1 MGPSTPRETFG
12 QLLRAIRQNA
22 HLSVDRVAAVVGTT
36 GMNLRLIEADILPP
50 LDDRQIE
57 WACNLARVDAPRL
70 LEAAERSRASR
81 RPPQGPKRAPPPLRL
96 QTGDCGHYR
105 GRGGCGAGLDIAERS
120 RPMPEDPR
128 TRTMRHIAQSH
139 QRGTALPCLA
149 SSRRHCPPCPGLEL
163 IP

>member
-1 MGPSTPRETFG
+1 MQRDTFG
-12 QLLRAIRQNA
+12 QLLRSIRQNA
-22 HLSVDRVAAVVGTT
+22 HLPLDHVAAVLGTT
-36 GMNLRLIEADILPP
+36 GMNLRMIEADILPP

-70 LEAAERSRASR
+70 LDAAERSRASR
-81 RPPQGPKRAPPPLRL
+81 RPPQGPRRAPPAVEL
-96 QTGDCGHYR
+96 QAGDCGHYR

-128 TRTMRHIAQSH
+128 TRTARHIAQSH

-149 SSRRHCPPCPGLEL
+149 RSRRHCPPCPSLE
-163 IP
+163 PTP